1 MKRYEPFGVACL
13 GDVLAFPLC
22 LPCHLW
28 VMCGHAE
35 ALWRRQGGKEA
46 NEIK

>member
-1 MKRYEPFGVACL
+1 MKSFGLFGVARFGVERL

-22 LPCHLW
+22 LPYHLW

-35 ALWRRQGGKEA
+35 ALWRKQGGK
-46 NEIK
+46 